1 MTSKAALC
9 KALLDGMVV
18 NIKNGFHLFG
28 ITNIPREIGRSIE
41 RDGSV
46 TKNPNDNGFG
56 VEVSRTE
63 KTGKSRYGQKCEWT
77 DYRLNRIYN
86 APGIKKNYVAEQM
99 AGSFP
104 GPEEITQPNYSLKKM
119 TNRQCTTLFFM
130 TYLYQRTII
139 MP

>member
-46 TKNPNDNGFG
+46 TGNPNDNGFG

-63 KTGKSRYGQKCEWT
+63 QNGVSRYGQKCEWT
-77 DYRLNRIYN
+77 DYRLNRTEYN
-86 APGIKKNYVAEQM
+86 IKGIQKMKEYVAEQM
-99 AGSFP
+99 EGTFHK
-104 GPEEITQPNYSLKKM
+104 EVEQDTRFTQKE
-119 TNRQCTTLFFM
+119 LFEN
-130 TYLYQRTII
+130 I
-139 MP
+139 

>member
-18 NIKNGFHLFG
+18 NIKNGFQLFG

-41 RDGSV
+41 RDGTV

-77 DYRLNRIYN
+77 DYRLNRTEYN
-86 APGIKKNYVAEQM
+86 APGIQKMKDYVAEQM
-99 AGSFP
+99 AGSFHR
-104 GPEEITQPNYSLKKM
+104 PEEITKTQPE
-119 TNRQCTTLFFM
+119 LF
-130 TYLYQRTII
+130 T
-139 MP
+139 